1 MSNPNLMFNE
11 CSDCGNSFRIGDYG
25 NHKCSKSLLKK
36 RQKARLARLAVKNL
50 KEQQSL
56 DILKELRAIKKLL
69 QGAERERE
77 IKRRAEAGL

>member
-1 MSNPNLMFNE
+1 MIPLPYT
-11 CSDCGNSFRIGDYG
+11 CPDCGNSYRPMDT
-25 NHKCSKSLLKK
+25 HKCSKSLLKK